1 MSNLSINEAQKNT
14 MISIEEQ
21 IFNQIKKAQNILITF
36 GQDFNGDSIS
46 SSLAL
51 FLIIKKLNKKTK
63 IAIDNFGQDNI
74 FEKFKFL
81 PGFNQISNNLKDSN
95 KFIIS
100 LDVKNIKVEN
110 IKYELKNNKLNFIIN
125 PQNGSFSKKDVTSQ
139 PDINYDLIITL
150 NTSNLN
156 SLAKIYENN
165 LDFFHSVP
173 IINIDHSSHNENFG
187 QINLVEITKSSVC
200 EILFYILYKNYSDLI
215 DEDIATCLL
224 CGIILKTRNFKTLN
238 MLPNTLASAA
248 KLISLKARREEIV
261 NHLYISRDINLMR
274 ALGNILSGLQSEL
287 NCKLVWFSLND
298 ESISNVKNYN
308 IKNII
313 FEAINELIINIPQI
327 EVVVAF
333 YNGQNNNQKSSNA
346 LVHSTKN
353 INALDLVSKFEPIGT
368 RTSAFIVTN
377 KTPDETRNFVLDEVI
392 KKLKSLID

>member
-1 MSNLSINEAQKNT
+1 